1 MKLKLNYKKIAII
14 SLCAFVFS
22 CLNGYFILPRIVK
35 YVLKRNV
42 QLRKGSQM
50 RPLFENIP
58 FPLTFKIYIFN
69 ITNPDDILNG
79 NKPKLNEIGPYVFDE
94 WKLREDLVD
103 DDSKDTITFT
113 LKQLFKFR
121 PDLSNGLTGNEEVV
135 VPNLVL
141 LASTMTV
148 KQEREAFLPTIIKA
162 MHQIFGNVSSPFV
175 RMRAMDYMFSGL
187 EFNCSGTEFAAKVV
201 CAAIRSEGI
210 EQGVRAVNQTH
221 LSISLFGHKNN
232 TSMSRFTILRGIRD
246 IKDLGR
252 VVKIN
257 GDNQLSVWDGDE
269 CNRLRGTDST
279 IFPPFLE
286 PDDGLWT
293 YTPDICMSLKAHY
306 VRKSSYAGLPTSLY
320 SINFGNF
327 EDDEKKLCFCDG
339 TCPPKGTI
347 DLLPCLGS
355 RIYGSKPHFLDA
367 DESLLRAVEGLHPNR
382 SEHDVIVNFE
392 AISGTPLSGAKRLQF
407 SLAMEA
413 IEEYEMM
420 SKLPTA
426 QLPLVWIEEGVELN
440 KTYTNLLKYQLFL

>member
-1 MKLKLNYKKIAII
+1 
-14 SLCAFVFS
+14 
-22 CLNGYFILPRIVK
+22 
-35 YVLKRNV
+35 
-42 QLRKGSQM
+42 M

-210 EQGVRAVNQTH
+210 EQ
-221 LSISLFGHKNN
+221 
-232 TSMSRFTILRGIRD
+232 
-246 IKDLGR
+246 
-252 VVKIN
+252 
-257 GDNQLSVWDGDE
+257 VWDGDE

-426 QLPLVWIEEGVELN
+426 QLPLVWIEEVIKWIGIVSSMIGLIISGFVFYNEHHNKVSVSSTANNATRAVEAN
-440 KTYTNLLKYQLFL
+440 GTSAKTLDDLIYLKNRVEEVQNSKNDEEN